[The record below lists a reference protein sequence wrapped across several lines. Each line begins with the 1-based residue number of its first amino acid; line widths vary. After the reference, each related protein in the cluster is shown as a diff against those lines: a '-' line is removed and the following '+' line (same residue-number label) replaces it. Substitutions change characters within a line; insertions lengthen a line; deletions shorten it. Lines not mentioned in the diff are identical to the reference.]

1 MTVKT
6 IEQSTWWQSS
16 ALAIVMFAVA
26 ALPVHA
32 RAGTGD
38 RSSLTHEAETTVEDF
53 RRTDPELAR
62 FFDGAVGYAVF
73 PTVDKGAAG
82 VGGAYGKGVL
92 FERGHAIG
100 KSTLTQ
106 VTVGPQLGGQAYSE
120 IVFFETPEAIAAFK
134 KGEFTMAAQVSAVIS
149 AAGASAQARYARGV
163 AVFTLAKAGLMA
175 EVSIG
180 GQKFAYERF
189 PHHVKGRT
197 GK

>member
-1 MTVKT
+1 MTMQT
-6 IEQSTWWQSS
+6 RRQTRWSIG
-16 ALAIVMFAVA
+16 ALAAAVVA
-26 ALPVHA
+26 VVVLPV
-32 RAGTGD
+32 RTPAGTGEHA
-38 RSSLTHEAETTVEDF
+38 SMTHEAQTTVEDF
-53 RRTDPELAR
+53 RRTDPELSR

-73 PTVDKGAAG
+73 PTVGKGAAG

-92 FERGHAIG
+92 FERGTAVG
-100 KSTLTQ
+100 QSTLTQ

-120 IVFFETPEAIAAFK
+120 IVFFETPEALASFK

-180 GQKFAYERF
+180 GQKFAYH
-189 PHHVKGRT
+189 PYAHHMKSASR
-197 GK
+197 